1 MCNNQLKIKG
11 FLVWGICALFYLY
24 EFFLRTV
31 MGTYQHSLMHDLDL
45 TSLQFSLLSTTL
57 FLFIY
62 GVMQIPVGIIIDNI
76 GLKKS
81 LLIAA
86 ICCTIASIGFSY
98 SQSYVIAL
106 VYRMLMGFGASFGF
120 ICLLISVHDWMPH
133 KYNAAF
139 IGLSQFI
146 GTLGPMLAAGPL
158 DSISG
163 STGINWRFVFLC
175 LGIFGVILTI
185 LIFFFV
191 ENNKEDTGKYV
202 ILHRPEKVSTSILKL
217 FSKIQPWYIALIS
230 TCLYFAIE
238 YLSENEGR
246 TFLELKG
253 ISINS
258 SSYIITIAWIG
269 FAIGCPLLGLLSDIL
284 KRRKAIIQ
292 LSAILGLIATLMIVY
307 MQNKLYIQVAF
318 FLLGVSAGG
327 QIIGF
332 ATMAEQVEKRFI
344 AVGLGLNNAMII
356 GFISINAPL
365 IGFFLDHTT
374 KKTYDPLNAYMLVF
388 NILII
393 ISACAVIF
401 SVFFLKE
408 TFCKSTVHFTF
419 LTPKKDIIMSSDTV
433 LKVKKIS

>member
-1 MCNNQLKIKG
+1 
-11 FLVWGICALFYLY
+11 
-24 EFFLRTV
+24 
-31 MGTYQHSLMHDLDL
+31 
-45 TSLQFSLLSTTL
+45 
-57 FLFIY
+57 
-62 GVMQIPVGIIIDNI
+62 
-76 GLKKS
+76 
-81 LLIAA
+81 
-86 ICCTIASIGFSY
+86 
-98 SQSYVIAL
+98 
-106 VYRMLMGFGASFGF
+106 MLMGFGASFGF

-158 DSISG
+158 DSISE
-163 STGINWRFVFLC
+163 STGINWRFVFVC
-175 LGIFGVILTI
+175 LGIFGAALTI

-191 ENNKEDTGKYV
+191 ENNKEDLGRYI
-202 ILHRPEKVSTSILKL
+202 ILHRPEKVSTAILKL
-217 FSKIQPWYIALIS
+217 FSKIQPWCIALIS

-246 TFLELKG
+246 AFLELKG

-258 SSYIITIAWIG
+258 SSYIITISWIG

-284 KRRKAIIQ
+284 KRRKAIMK
-292 LSAILGLIATLMIVY
+292 LSAMLGLIATLMIVY
-307 MQNKLYIQVAF
+307 VQNKLYIQGAF

-344 AVGLGLNNAMII
+344 AVGLGLNNAII
-356 GFISINAPL
+356 IAFISINAPL
-365 IGFFLDHTT
+365 IGFFLDYTT
-374 KKTYDPLNAYMLVF
+374 KETCDPLNAYMLVF

-408 TFCKSTVHFTF
+408 TFCKSTVDFTF
-419 LTPKKDIIMSSDTV
+419 LTPKKG
-433 LKVKKIS
+433 L